1 METPL
6 NITALNDFI
15 FCPISL
21 YFHNMYDGVD
31 RNLFQ
36 DIYQL
41 NGTKAHEAVDE
52 GKYSTSAAVLQGLE
66 VYCDR
71 YNLIGKIDIFNKK
84 TGLLVSYD
92 ISNNKLRT
100 RFAKDLMKFGF
111 RLQYSLFQIENSPHI
126 IKNVTAMIE
135 NKYSSEFEQSDS
147 VLVITLNTQCNIV
160 KYGYAKNE
168 ETDIFII

>member
-71 YNLIGKIDIFNKK
+71 YNLIGKIDIFNKN
-84 TGLLVSYD
+84 TGLLVERKKKIKVIYD
-92 ISNNKLRT
+92 GYIYQLYGQYFALQEMGYEVKQLALHSIDDNKRMDCSN
-100 RFAKDLMKFGF
+100 G
-111 RLQYSLFQIENSPHI
+111 HI
-126 IKNVTAMIE
+126 
-135 NKYSSEFEQSDS
+135 
-147 VLVITLNTQCNIV
+147 
-160 KYGYAKNE
+160 
-168 ETDIFII
+168 